1 MTKLTELIS
10 TLDEIIKPY
19 KLKQT
24 DNSVVYVIDGIVLE
38 LRDTTSG
45 VFTTYGK
52 ISMWVDKILLSKPLK
67 KIYLYKSDVYLGM
80 ISL

>member
-1 MTKLTELIS
+1 MTELIYLIS
-10 TLDEIIKPY
+10 TLDGIIKPY
-19 KLKQT
+19 KVKQT
-24 DNSVVYVIDGIVLE
+24 DKSVVYVIDGIVLE

-67 KIYLYKSDVYLGM
+67 KIYLYKSDVQLGM